1 MPALKHLKKI
11 RLEGGASL
19 EEVTIAY
26 ETYGY
31 LNTDGSN
38 VIWVFHALTGSA
50 KVDDWWEPLIGPG
63 KLLDTRR
70 YYIVCANVLG
80 SCYGTTGPQS
90 KMPGTQEPF
99 GLDFP
104 LITIRDMVRVH
115 DLLREQLGV
124 ERIYLGIGG
133 SLGGQ
138 QLLEWAVQKP
148 ELFAHIIPMATNAQ
162 HSPWGI
168 AFNEAQR
175 MALEADP
182 SLHDKSQQSG
192 AKGLEAARAV
202 AMLSYRNYGMYQ
214 KRQLETGSVKLEG
227 HKAGTYQRYQG
238 QKLRQRF
245 NAWSY
250 LTLSKAMDSHDLG
263 RHRGG
268 LIRALKKIKAR
279 TLVIGIESDLLF
291 PVEEQGFLARHIPGA
306 QLNVIESPFGH
317 DGFLVETTQLEQLIR
332 PFLSG
337 ERSGQPFSR
346 QPLRNLRALPGSELF

>member
-1 MPALKHLKKI
+1 MPVFKPVEGIELEVGVTLQHL
-11 RLEGGASL
+11 
-19 EEVTIAY
+19 EVRY

-38 VIWVFHALTGSA
+38 VIWVLHALTGSE
-50 KVDDWWEPLIGPG
+50 KVDEWWEPLIGPG
-63 KLLDTRR
+63 KLLDTRQ
-70 YYIVCANVLG
+70 YFIVCANVLG

-90 KMPGTQEPF
+90 TMPGKEEPY

-104 LITIRDMVRVH
+104 LITIRDMVQVH
-115 DLLREQLGV
+115 DLLREQLGIQ
-124 ERIYLGIGG
+124 RIYLGIGG

-138 QLLEWAVQKP
+138 QLLEWAAQQP
-148 ELFAHIIPMATNAQ
+148 ELFEYCIPMATNAQ

-182 SLHDKSQQSG
+182 SLQDKSQQSG
-192 AKGLEAARAV
+192 ARGLEAARAV

-227 HKAGTYQRYQG
+227 HKAGAYQRYQG

-268 LIRALKKIKAR
+268 LIRALQKIKAR
-279 TLVIGIESDLLF
+279 TLVIGIASDLLF
-291 PVEEQGFLARHIPGA
+291 PVEEQAFLARHIPA
-306 QLNVIESPFGH
+306 ARLAVIESPYGH
-317 DGFLVETTQLEQLIR
+317 DGFLVETRQLEGLIW
-332 PFLSG
+332 PFLRG
-337 ERSGQPFSR
+337 EKKVQPKTSKGIR
-346 QPLRNLRALPGSELF
+346 VPKALPGSEVF